1 MVMPSIV
8 PTLNCIFS
16 CFLNFD
22 YKVWVLDFK
31 FELGV
36 FMAPSLS
43 KISPGKQGFEVEYVQ
58 KQLELE
64 ACYAQKRKNDT
75 QEHVKNYKAQKVVV
89 VIAQVQEAVTL
100 KGRVKSTP
108 NKNM

>member
-1 MVMPSIV
+1 
-8 PTLNCIFS
+8 
-16 CFLNFD
+16 
-22 YKVWVLDFK
+22 
-31 FELGV
+31 
-36 FMAPSLS
+36 MAPSLS